1 MPPRSTAPIVALLI
15 LALVLPGCAGPAYR
29 RAQREDSVASY
40 HRFLKEHGDSSYA
53 AEARA
58 RMASAR
64 VRKRPSRAGYDAFV
78 EEFGDSEIAAE
89 LRPFV
94 EEHFLRAARM
104 RGTAAAYR
112 QFLAEFPDGA
122 LAVRAR
128 GNAIYLEH
136 GGYGGDADLLLEF
149 AKAHPASDYAAEAQ
163 RSAAAMATRGRSAFR
178 RVALLLDVPA
188 STPGADRLR
197 RVFSERAA
205 AAYRAVGIELIPMS
219 GPRDERLGSVG
230 ARLTVSHREE
240 SVRTRVENGRVSR
253 PGILARTTLT
263 LARAADESPI
273 FAQTFE
279 HRASSSE
286 RRADESILF
295 GTGTTGYWS
304 DFFVPVATWNTRA
317 AARQPRAFPKPPAAI
332 EVTGGRAVIGFGDGD
347 FQIFDLSDPASPAL
361 LAHYRRKRDLSQF
374 DGVAD
379 LGDSVVVYGRDGIEV
394 VQLEAGGPRRAKVW
408 GREDVGSV
416 NGVVAVGEVL
426 IAAGNRGLLALEA
439 GGVRVLLDR
448 PLYGLAR
455 SGDRLLFTDGAAL
468 YAATLAALQ
477 SGRVEGQL
485 RLGRTFAA
493 HRVRASGSSAVVLG
507 ARGMVW
513 VDVANPGRPRLQSRI
528 DTLQAGSLE
537 DAAVLGGRLFLLG
550 ARGLQVS
557 DRAGKRLVESVDVEA
572 HRRLGI
578 SGRHVVM
585 VGEKNLQVVDA
596 TPFVASSTASPR

>member
-1 MPPRSTAPIVALLI
+1 MPPRSTVPVISL
-15 LALVLPGCAGPAYR
+15 LVLCLVLSACAGRAYQ
-29 RAQREDSVASY
+29 RAMREDSVASY

-58 RMASAR
+58 RMAFAR
-64 VRKRPSRAGYDAFV
+64 VRKKPSRAGYDAFV
-78 EEFGDSEIAAE
+78 AEFGDSEIAAE

-104 RGTAAAYR
+104 RSTAAAYR
-112 QFLAEFPDGA
+112 QFLAEFPNGA
-122 LAVRAR
+122 LAERAR

-136 GGYGGDADLLLEF
+136 EGYGGDANRLLEF

-163 RSAAAMATRGRSAFR
+163 RSAAAMAARGRSAFR

-197 RVFSERAA
+197 RVFTERAA
-205 AAYRAVGIELIPMS
+205 TAYNAVGVELIPMS
-219 GPRDERLGSVG
+219 GPRDKGLGSVG
-230 ARLTVSHREE
+230 AWLTVSHREE
-240 SVRTRVENGRVSR
+240 SVQTRLEGGTVSK
-253 PGILARTTLT
+253 PGIQARTTLT
-263 LARAADESPI
+263 LALAADESPI

-279 HRASSSE
+279 HRVSSSE

-295 GTGTTGYWS
+295 GVGTTGYWS
-304 DFFVPVATWNTRA
+304 DFFVPVATWNTRV
-317 AARQPRAFPKPPAAI
+317 AARQPRAFPKPPAAV
-332 EVTGGRAVIGFGDGD
+332 EVTGSRAVVGFGDGD

-361 LAHYRRKRDLSQF
+361 LVHYRRKRDLSQF

-379 LGDSVVVYGRDGIEV
+379 LGNKIVVYGRDGIEV
-394 VQLEAGGPRRAKVW
+394 VQLEAGGPRRTKVW

-416 NGVVAVGEVL
+416 NSVVDVGEVL
-426 IAAGNRGLLALEA
+426 LAAGNRGLLALEH

-448 PLYGLAR
+448 PLHGLAR
-455 SGDRLLFTDGAAL
+455 SGERLLFTDGAAL
-468 YAATLAALQ
+468 YAATLATLQ
-477 SGRVEGQL
+477 AGRVEGQL

-493 HRVRASGSSAVVLG
+493 HRVRTSGSSAVVLG
-507 ARGMVW
+507 ERGMVW
-513 VDVANPGRPRLQSRI
+513 VDLANPGRPRLQSRI
-528 DTLQAGSLE
+528 DTLQAGNLE

-557 DRAGKRLVESVDVEA
+557 DRTGKRLMESVDVEA

-596 TPFVASSTASPR
+596 TPFVAGAAASPH